1 MQEAEFQKFVAETI
15 KGITANQKKK
25 KHSNGSFLLE
35 QKTSN
40 FRQCKVYNGKH
51 GAWSGEVFQSID
63 ILLGIDYPQFHPSI
77 N

>member
-35 QKTSN
+35 QYVMEN
-40 FRQCKVYNGKH
+40 MVH
-51 GAWSGEVFQSID
+51 GQVKCFKALISCLE
-63 ILLGIDYPQFHPSI
+63 
-77 N
+77 